1 MFYRK
6 KLEQLNK
13 KNRGSHSQNW
23 KKYLLN
29 IYRDYLFCWV
39 VLVHNTRSNDSR
51 SNNAWFMHK
60 LCKHA
65 NKDKSWYQRSR
76 NISVICKYLFP
87 EWRKQV
93 WSKKSQLLKF
103 SNENDLTKLVVDIWR
118 NFSNRLCQLTLPEFH
133 TFSNF
138 TISLIF

>member
-1 MFYRK
+1 MLWWIRTDNDQCYNPLKAEPWLLRYS
-6 KLEQLNK
+6 
-13 KNRGSHSQNW
+13 RISQ
-23 KKYLLN
+23 
-29 IYRDYLFCWV
+29 V
-39 VLVHNTRSNDSR
+39 VLVYNTRSNDSR

-93 WSKKSQLLKF
+93 WSKKLQLLKF